1 MLNFR
6 MIERKGGIEMQ
17 PRRSDDKQ
25 LLLPKDNK
33 VGPMETKEDLTL
45 DVSRWIHVDN
55 QFYKFRK
62 TWPDT
67 ILLE

>member
-55 QFYKFRK
+55 
-62 TWPDT
+62 
-67 ILLE
+67 